1 MHFSEPEVLSVRR
14 PRFAHRPVAIALA
27 LLLIG
32 IMAAPVQA
40 AAIPQRTFKASF
52 GTAGAGTFTY
62 FTDGSGTMA
71 WNLKGLKRSAK
82 YKATVYRGKCG
93 NLGSA
98 VTVVGYPVTNAKG
111 ALSVTK
117 ALTTAKTKAI
127 WEANW
132 YKVLSLKIVSGSS
145 VKCGVMKY
153 VHATRVRVP
162 AQGVMSTGINLP
174 VIRGNE
180 GYPLC
185 NVAMYSGAYSQ
196 PREPSDWATFIFAHA
211 RTGMF
216 LPLLK
221 EWQQNRGSQLI
232 GKYIYVY
239 TSDNKMH
246 TYRITSLATGLKT
259 QMALITSAGADSLW
273 LQTSTG
279 PNYTYPKLFVKSTRV
294 ATVSVAYSAAHPTPR
309 PKKCG

>member
-1 MHFSEPEVLSVRR
+1 VRR
-14 PRFAHRPVAIALA
+14 PIAVTLA

-32 IMAAPVQA
+32 IMAAPVHA
-40 AAIPQRTFKASF
+40 APTPQRSFRASF
-52 GTAGAGTFTY
+52 GTAGAGTFSY
-62 FTDGSGTMA
+62 FTDGSGTMY

-98 VTVVGYPVTNAKG
+98 VTVVGYPVTNSKG

-117 ALTTAKTKAI
+117 GLSTAKTRAV

-132 YKVLSLKIVSGSS
+132 YKVLSLKIVSGKS

-162 AQGVMSTGINLP
+162 TQGVMANGIDMA
-174 VIRGNE
+174 VIRGND

-221 EWQQNRGSQLI
+221 EWQQNKGSQLI

-246 TYRITSLATGLKT
+246 TYRITALATGLKT
-259 QMALITSAGADSLW
+259 QMAKITSAGMDKLW

-294 ATVSVAYSAAHPTPR
+294 ATESVSYNAAHPTAR

>member
-1 MHFSEPEVLSVRR
+1 VRR
-14 PRFAHRPVAIALA
+14 PIAIALA
-27 LLLIG
+27 LLLLG

-40 AAIPQRTFKASF
+40 AAIPQRAFKAGF
-52 GTAGAGTFTY
+52 GTAGTGTFTY
-62 FTDGSGTMA
+62 FTDGSGTMTWA
-71 WNLKGLKRSAK
+71 LKGLKRSAA
-82 YKATVYRGKCG
+82 YKAIIYRGTCG
-93 NLGSA
+93 NLGKA
-98 VTVVGYPVTNAKG
+98 VTVVGYPTTNSQG
-111 ALSVTK
+111 ALSQTK
-117 ALTTAKTKAI
+117 ALSFAKSKLI

-145 VKCGVMKY
+145 VKCGVMNFRH
-153 VHATRVRVP
+153 VTRVRVP
-162 AQGVMSTGINLP
+162 NVDGFMSAKIDMA
-174 VIRGNE
+174 VIRGND

-196 PREPSDWATFIFAHA
+196 PREPSDWATFLFAHA

-221 EWQQNRGSQLI
+221 EWQQNKGSQLI
-232 GKYIYVY
+232 GKYVYVY

-246 TYRITSLATGLKT
+246 TYRITSLATGLST
-259 QMALITSAGADSLW
+259 QMAKITSAGLDKLW

-279 PNYTYPKLFVKSTRV
+279 PNYTYPKLFVKSEWV
-294 ATVSVAYSAAHPTPR
+294 ATTSVSYAVAHPTPH

>member
-1 MHFSEPEVLSVRR
+1 VRR
-14 PRFAHRPVAIALA
+14 PIAITLA
-27 LLLIG
+27 LLMVG

-40 AAIPQRTFKASF
+40 AAIPQRAFKASF
-52 GTAGAGTFTY
+52 GTAGSGTFTY
-62 FTDGSGTMA
+62 FTDGSGTITWA
-71 WNLKGLKRSAK
+71 LQGLKRSAK
-82 YKATVYRGKCG
+82 YQATVYRGTCA

-98 VTVVGYPVTNAKG
+98 VTTIAYPVTNSAG

-117 ALTTAKTKAI
+117 AMTTTKTRAI

-132 YKVLSLKIVSGSS
+132 YKVLALRIVSGSS
-145 VKCGVMKY
+145 VKCGAMKF
-153 VHATRVRVP
+153 VHATRVRIP
-162 AQGVMSTGINLP
+162 TQGVMSAGINMP
-174 VIRGNE
+174 VIRGND

-239 TSDNKMH
+239 TSDSKMH
-246 TYRITSLATGLKT
+246 TYRITALATGLKT
-259 QMALITSAGADSLW
+259 QMAKITSAGFDKVW

-279 PNYTYPKLFVKSTRV
+279 PNYTYPKLFVKSTWV
-294 ATVSVAYSAAHPTPR
+294 ATVSVSYDASHPTPY

>member
-1 MHFSEPEVLSVRR
+1 VRR
-14 PRFAHRPVAIALA
+14 PIALALA
-27 LLLIG
+27 LLLVG

-40 AAIPQRTFKASF
+40 AAVPQRAFKASF
-52 GTAGAGTFTY
+52 GTAGYARFTY
-62 FTDGSGTMA
+62 FTDGSGTMTWA
-71 WNLKGLKRSAK
+71 LKGLKRSAT
-82 YKATVYRGKCG
+82 YKATVYRGRCG
-93 NLGSA
+93 NLGTA
-98 VTVVGYPVTNAKG
+98 VAIVGYPATNSSGAFSATR
-111 ALSVTK
+111 ALSS
-117 ALTTAKTKAI
+117 AKTRAV

-132 YKVLSLKIVSGSS
+132 YKVLSLKIVSGTS
-145 VKCGVMKY
+145 VKCGVLNY

-162 AQGVMSTGINLP
+162 KQDVMSAGIDMA
-174 VIRGNE
+174 VIRGND

-196 PREPSDWATFIFAHA
+196 PREPSEWATFIFAHA

-232 GKYIYVY
+232 GKLVYVY

-259 QMALITSAGADSLW
+259 QMALITSAGFDSLW

-279 PNYTYPKLFVKSTRV
+279 PNYTYPKLFVKTTRIS
-294 ATVSVAYSAAHPTPR
+294 TVSVSYAAAHPTPR
-309 PKKCG
+309 PRKCG

>member
-1 MHFSEPEVLSVRR
+1 VRR
-14 PRFAHRPVAIALA
+14 PIAIALA
-27 LLLIG
+27 LLLVG

-40 AAIPQRTFKASF
+40 AAIPQRVFKSSF

-62 FTDGSGTMA
+62 YTDGTGTITWA
-71 WNLKGLKRSAK
+71 LKGLKKSAT

-93 NLGSA
+93 NLGKA
-98 VTVVGYPVTNAKG
+98 VTTLPSPVTNSSG
-111 ALSVTK
+111 ALNVTR
-117 ALTTAKTKAI
+117 AISNTKTRAI

-132 YKVLSLKIVSGSS
+132 YKVLSLKIVNGSS
-145 VKCGVMKY
+145 VKCGVMNFK
-153 VHATRVRVP
+153 HATRVRVP
-162 AQGVMSTGINLP
+162 KQGVMSAGIDMA
-174 VIRGNE
+174 VIRGND

-196 PREPSDWATFIFAHA
+196 PREPSEWASFIFAHA

-221 EWQQNRGSQLI
+221 EWQQNKGSQLI

-246 TYRITSLATGLKT
+246 TYRITSLVTGLKT
-259 QMALITSAGADSLW
+259 QMAKITSAGVDKLW

-279 PNYTYPKLFVKSTRV
+279 PNYTYPKLFVKSTWV
-294 ATVSVAYSAAHPTPR
+294 STVSVSYSAAHPTPHPR
-309 PKKCG
+309 KCG

>member
-1 MHFSEPEVLSVRR
+1 MRR

-98 VTVVGYPVTNAKG
+98 VTVVGYPVTNSKG
-111 ALSVTK
+111 ALSVTRS
-117 ALTTAKTKAI
+117 LTTAKTKAI

-132 YKVLSLKIVSGSS
+132 YKVLSLKIVSG
-145 VKCGVMKY
+145 
-153 VHATRVRVP
+153 
-162 AQGVMSTGINLP
+162 
-174 VIRGNE
+174 
-180 GYPLC
+180 
-185 NVAMYSGAYSQ
+185 
-196 PREPSDWATFIFAHA
+196 
-211 RTGMF
+211 
-216 LPLLK
+216 
-221 EWQQNRGSQLI
+221 
-232 GKYIYVY
+232 
-239 TSDNKMH
+239 
-246 TYRITSLATGLKT
+246 
-259 QMALITSAGADSLW
+259 
-273 LQTSTG
+273 
-279 PNYTYPKLFVKSTRV
+279 
-294 ATVSVAYSAAHPTPR
+294 
-309 PKKCG
+309 